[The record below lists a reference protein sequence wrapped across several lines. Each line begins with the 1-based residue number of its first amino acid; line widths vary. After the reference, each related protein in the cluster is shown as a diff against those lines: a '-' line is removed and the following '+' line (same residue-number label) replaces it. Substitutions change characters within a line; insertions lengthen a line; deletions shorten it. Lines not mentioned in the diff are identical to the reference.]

1 MPSAKATRTTQQKPN
16 SSKVK
21 SKTTRELKL
30 KTTKVPAKKPKI
42 SKAIDVASATNRP
55 IKMTLKRTASTKGKT
70 NEIQIIK
77 IQRAKN
83 ASTLTNIKNN
93 PSSTLASKT
102 PSTKKTAFRTT
113 KNTLSK
119 PAKATVV
126 NKVTKSAFKRATVK
140 ANTTTKSQNPTQKKR
155 LTKAQQRAQESQ
167 EYERNEYQRSI
178 DAIDIMRKA
187 VMGESKSKSML
198 TERDFREI
206 IRYDCYSSTST
217 LQSIK
222 KSMGLL
228 DAWKMKIK
236 NVLAY
241 NGSIKC
247 KDSDEKNLEV
257 KKKPQ
262 SWFFW

>member
-1 MPSAKATRTTQQKPN
+1 MPSAKATRTIQQKPN

-30 KTTKVPAKKPKI
+30 KTTKVPVKKPKI
-42 SKAIDVASATNRP
+42 SKAINMTSATNRSM
-55 IKMTLKRTASTKGKT
+55 KKTLKRTASTRGKT
-70 NEIQIIK
+70 NEIQIVK

-83 ASTLTNIKNN
+83 ASTSTNIKNN
-93 PSSTLASKT
+93 PNSKLASKKPLAT
-102 PSTKKTAFRTT
+102 KTAFKTT

-119 PAKATVV
+119 STKAAAV
-126 NKVTKSAFKRATVK
+126 NKVTKAAFKKATVK
-140 ANTTTKSQNPTQKKR
+140 ANTTTKSQNAIRKKR

-187 VMGESKSKSML
+187 VMDESKSKSML

-222 KSMGLL
+222 KSIGLL
-228 DAWKMKIK
+228 DTWKIKIK
-236 NVLAY
+236 NLLAD
-241 NGSIKC
+241 NRFIKC
-247 KDSDEKNLEV
+247 KDFDEKNLEM
-257 KKKPQ
+257 KK
-262 SWFFW
+262 